1 MVTNLYSKVK
11 LIFYLKPKKQ
21 FCRRMHTRND
31 LVNWGIFIALS
42 FIWGS
47 SFILMKTGMQTLDA
61 FQVAALRIMSGGIV
75 LMPAAFIRL
84 RQLPVN
90 RILLV
95 LVSGL
100 LGNFLPSFLF
110 CIAETRIDSAL
121 TGILNA
127 LTPVCTII
135 TGVLFF
141 QSTVKWQKLTGV
153 LISFTGMLLLFISK
167 GKFETGY
174 LSYASLI
181 LLATICY
188 GTNVNMVNRYLKEVG
203 SVNIAAFSLSMLAV
217 PSFVILYFTGYFRL
231 PLTESGYMVSSLAS
245 IFLGLAGTAVGSII
259 FYMLVK
265 RAGVLF
271 ASMVTYGIPF
281 VAIFWGVVFN
291 EGVTLAQVGCLFII
305 LTGVYLTNK

>member
-1 MVTNLYSKVK
+1 M
-11 LIFYLKPKKQ
+11 Q
-21 FCRRMHTRND
+21 TRND

-47 SFILMKTGMQTLDA
+47 SFILMKIGMQTLDA
-61 FQVAALRIMSGGIV
+61 FQVASLRILSGGIV
-75 LMPAAFIRL
+75 LMPVALIRL
-84 RQLPVN
+84 RQLPPN
-90 RILLV
+90 KILLV

-141 QSTVKWQKLTGV
+141 QSTVKWQKLMGV
-153 LISFTGMLLLFISK
+153 LVSFTGMLLLFISK

-203 SVNIAAFSLSMLAV
+203 SVNIAAFSLSMLAI
-217 PSFVILYFTGYFRL
+217 PSFVILYFTGYFQL
-231 PLTESGYMVSSLAS
+231 PLSESSFMVSTLAS